1 MKKPQKLLFMLI
13 SLLQKYGNLK
23 AFLWGIMLSA
33 NLIFLKSH
41 LADRPFESILVGLE
55 YLAIYLEILFLF

>member
-33 NLIFLKSH
+33 NLIFLKSD
-41 LADRPFESILVGLE
+41 LADRPFESILVALE